1 MDKLYDYYHDE
12 LVKREL
18 PDPKEHV
25 LTVESPIELNG
36 AQLGVIA
43 SVGRAHAS
51 FLSNSPANPIAIGHR
66 LYSSK
71 GFPKLES

>member
-1 MDKLYDYYHDE
+1 MDKLDDYYHDE
-12 LVKREL
+12 LVKRKL

-25 LTVESPIELNG
+25 ITVEPPIELNG

-51 FLSNSPANPIAIGHR
+51 FPSNSPANPIAIGHR
-66 LYSSK
+66 LHLQFRLFSSD
-71 GFPKLES
+71 